1 MTLTA
6 SGTCPGYETSPNL
19 CSCDCEGCKHNCAA
33 HHTTTWRI
41 ELPVGTPLINAND
54 NLHFRKKA
62 DLVKAIRHT
71 AWAIA
76 RQAKLPKLQR
86 AYIVYVIHPDTKTRR
101 RDPGNW
107 SPSAKAAVDGLV
119 DAGLLPDDNHT
130 HLLGPDPRIGSPVK
144 GGQLELI
151 ITDLNHMPADHIAL
165 LDPTGALS

>member
-1 MTLTA
+1 MTLT
-6 SGTCPGYETSPNL
+6 SQ
-19 CSCDCEGCKHNCAA
+19 
-33 HHTTTWRI
+33 TTWRI
-41 ELPVGTPLINAND
+41 ALPVGTPLINAND
-54 NLHFRKKA
+54 RMHPVKQSPYI
-62 DLVKAIRHT
+62 KAIRNT
-71 AWAIA
+71 AWALA

-130 HLLGPDPRIGSPVK
+130 HLLGPDPRIGTPIK

-151 ITDLNHMPADHIAL
+151 ITDLDQMPAETIAL